1 MSKVYYY
8 FMVIVASIGMALGA
22 LNANW
27 DYATIYAIILAG
39 AWISLE
45 IKGDKDERS

>member
-8 FMVIVASIGMALGA
+8 FMVIVASIGIPLGVF
-22 LNANW
+22 NANW
-27 DYATIYAIILAG
+27 AYATMYAIILAG